1 MESYQLQKIPINHH
15 NLFFAAP
22 GASSKEEMSFALLRS
37 LDDPLRLRARI
48 WSGTLAKSLVE
59 LTLVAPAGGFLVE
72 FFALDLLYASCGT
85 SAK

>member
-1 MESYQLQKIPINHH
+1 
-15 NLFFAAP
+15 
-22 GASSKEEMSFALLRS
+22 MSFALLRS